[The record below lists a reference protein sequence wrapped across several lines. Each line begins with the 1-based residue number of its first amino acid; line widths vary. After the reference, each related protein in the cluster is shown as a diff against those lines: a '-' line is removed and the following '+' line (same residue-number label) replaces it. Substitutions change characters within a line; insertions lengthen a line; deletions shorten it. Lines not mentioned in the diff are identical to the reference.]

1 MYSAPF
7 LIGIIGKYHANI
19 IYILLEFCKKIN
31 IQLTETI
38 RKLRH
43 RHKDLV
49 LFNTLMIHNRHSQD
63 WNKKSVEES
72 CRGLLLLNAT
82 LRSTKIIDETF

>member
-49 LFNTLMIHNRHSQD
+49 LFNTLMIHNWHSQD
-63 WNKKSVEES
+63 WNKKSGERKLQRFVIAK
-72 CRGLLLLNAT
+72 CNTA
-82 LRSTKIIDETF
+82 